1 MPADAKYHIVFDLKD
16 GFYQQKLT
24 KQSSLLT
31 AFSLSAQMGR
41 YAGCWKYKSLP
52 QGLRSSPDTFNAITD
67 HYLHMNG
74 AIKDCRKVMD
84 DILISSPNFETL
96 RHRALELMK
105 RLKAGNIKLSK
116 QKIQIGKSVKY
127 VGLRII
133 ENQVL
138 PDENRIR
145 PLLKLKPPKNVSEV
159 RGFLGY
165 VNALSIWNP
174 NLAIKL
180 KAIHEL
186 TKKDVEFTW
195 TEHHQRTFDD
205 VIKELVSQIRLLH
218 LT

>member
-1 MPADAKYHIVFDLKD
+1 MPADAKYHIIFDLKD
-16 GFYQQKLT
+16 GFYQQRLT

-31 AFSLSAQMGR
+31 AFTLSAQMGR
-41 YAGCWKYKSLP
+41 YAGSWKYKSLP
-52 QGLRSSPDTFNAITD
+52 QGLRSSPDTFNAVTD

-84 DILISSPNFETL
+84 DIIISSPTFETL
-96 RHRALELMK
+96 RERALELMK
-105 RLKAGNIKLSK
+105 RLKAGNIKLSR
-116 QKIQIGKSVKY
+116 QKIQIGRSVKY

-145 PLLKLKPPKNVSEV
+145 PLLKLTPPKSVSEV

-180 KAIHEL
+180 
-186 TKKDVEFTW
+186 
-195 TEHHQRTFDD
+195 
-205 VIKELVSQIRLLH
+205 
-218 LT
+218 